1 MIGLNDACQIPCQ
14 LMHILVMKR
23 QNNSELN
30 ETTNTSQTRS
40 KGFDD
45 DAMYKVWSTMFIHSP
60 HKLILGLDNDVRMIG
75 LNDDCQNPYQLMR
88 S

>member
-1 MIGLNDACQIPCQ
+1 
-14 LMHILVMKR
+14 MKR
-23 QNNSELN
+23 QNNSELS
-30 ETTNTSQTRS
+30 ETTNTWQTRS

-60 HKLILGLDNDVRMIG
+60 HKLILGLNNDVRMIG